1 MIHPLSKA
9 VTLTLHTSCS
19 VLFNRG
25 DAIVWQITVIC
36 CSIQAGAWSSLVG
49 CPWGYEGIFALI
61 GNVLRRGDQ
70 RLELTLQGV
79 EECSGTLWQ
88 GRKRQER

>member
-61 GNVLRRGDQ
+61 GNVLRRG
-70 RLELTLQGV
+70 V
-79 EECSGTLWQ
+79 EWGNAKLNLSFCVTSAWS
-88 GRKRQER
+88 